1 MAHVAEAM
9 QAQIVV
15 VGAGLVGAAAALA
28 LTQNGWHVVLV
39 DGQPATSAP
48 TPTGWDQRIYAI
60 TPGNQRWLDSLG
72 IWQCMDSDRICKV
85 ERMQVWGD
93 DMRSSLTFDAYEASL
108 PSLGFILEA
117 RQLEQALL
125 LRLQALGVI
134 ILPDSKVE
142 ALSFGGGQP
151 ELMLAGGQSLKAPLI
166 VAADGGN
173 SVLRQYAGLA
183 TMRQAYDELGVVAN
197 FACELPHGLIA
208 RQWFRED
215 GVLAWLPLPGNRI
228 SMVWSTRRHEELLSM
243 DEASLCQ
250 TVAAAGA
257 GILGDLRLIGR
268 PAAFPLN
275 LQSTDRLV
283 MPGFVLAGDAAHQV
297 HPLAGQGVN
306 LGFRDVIQLVN
317 TLAGRRPHEA
327 LGDLMLLRRY
337 ERARKI
343 DLVAMRYITHGLHEL
358 FAQPQSLIRRLRNFG
373 LDLTN
378 RQGWL
383 KKQLIKHATT

>member
-28 LTQNGWHVVLV
+28 LTQNGLHVMLV
-39 DGQPATSAP
+39 DGQPTASGP
-48 TPTGWDQRIYAI
+48 TPTEWDQRIYAI

-72 IWQCMDSDRICKV
+72 IWQRMDSDRICKV

-93 DMRSSLTFDAYEASL
+93 DSRSSLTFDAYEASL

-117 RQLEQALL
+117 RQLEQALR
-125 LRLQALGVI
+125 LRLQELGVAM
-134 ILPDSKVE
+134 LPDSKVE
-142 ALSFGGGQP
+142 ALSFGGEQP
-151 ELMLAGGQSLKAPLI
+151 ELVLAGGQTLKAPLI

-173 SVLRQYAGLA
+173 SLVRQYAGL
-183 TMRQAYDELGVVAN
+183 TSMRHAYDELGVVAN
-197 FACELPHGLIA
+197 FTCALPHGRIA
-208 RQWFRED
+208 LQWFRED

-257 GILGDLRLIGR
+257 NVLGDLRLIGS

-283 MPGFVLAGDAAHQV
+283 MPGLVLTGDAAHQV

-306 LGFRDVIQLVN
+306 LGFRDVIQLAN
-317 TLAGRRPHEA
+317 TLAERRPQEA

-337 ERARKI
+337 ERSRKI
-343 DLVAMRYITHGLHEL
+343 DLVAMRHITHGLHEL
-358 FAQPQSLIRRLRNFG
+358 FGQPQPLIRRIRNLG
-373 LDLTN
+373 LDFTN